1 MPDDPL
7 TKLFKSEDVRAKLFL
22 VAWIA
27 QFCALAGL
35 FIGLVIFIL
44 IALKII

>member
-7 TKLFKSEDVRAKLFL
+7 TKLLKSEDVRAKLFL

-27 QFCALAGL
+27 QYCALAGL
-35 FIGLVIFIL
+35 FIGIL
-44 IALKII
+44 IIILKVLKII